1 MVMRVQEAVVT
12 RMTGGRCS
20 SSRCRRS
27 CGCGRMRVVMHCP
40 DGGSDMTGRA
50 SGRPG
55 MPCMVTGV
63 MTGMVVGV
71 TIVIDPATA
80 PAGSRRVVVVV
91 AAAVVVVVCIVLLSL
106 AILFALH
113 PSILKPDLDLTFG

>member
-1 MVMRVQEAVVT
+1 
-12 RMTGGRCS
+12 
-20 SSRCRRS
+20 
-27 CGCGRMRVVMHCP
+27 MHCP
-40 DGGSDMTGRA
+40 DGGSDMTGSR
-50 SGRPG
+50 RPG
-55 MPCMVTGV
+55 MTCMVTCM

-91 AAAVVVVVCIVLLSL
+91 AAAVVVVVRIILLSL

>member
-1 MVMRVQEAVVT
+1 
-12 RMTGGRCS
+12 MTG
-20 SSRCRRS
+20 SR
-27 CGCGRMRVVMHCP
+27 
-40 DGGSDMTGRA
+40 
-50 SGRPG
+50 RPG
-55 MPCMVTGV
+55 MTCMVTCM

-71 TIVIDPATA
+71 TIVVDPDPATA

-91 AAAVVVVVCIVLLSL
+91 AAAVVVVIRIVLLSL